1 MIETIIIFDY
11 VGGGI
16 DVNIVIIT
24 LFESFSLSAENVSRS
39 FSHAGYDGN
48 SNSDDDLQY

>member
-39 FSHAGYDGN
+39 FSHGDELRQFGN
-48 SNSDDDLQY
+48 FFM